1 MVFRTYQL
9 METRREIYCHSLCQ
23 CTTRPQINVC
33 YKGGADYEFSEA
45 EIEMVHLI
53 RNIVEFAFLLTFD
66 FEKKS
71 HWMLHTKKAIAF

>member
-1 MVFRTYQL
+1 

-53 RNIVEFAFLLTFD
+53 RNIVEFAFLLTFA
-66 FEKKS
+66 FENGKS
-71 HWMLHTKKAIAF
+71 LNVIALLFLLYI